1 MEQTSQGFSDTLLRK
16 KDLKALHPRK
26 DYHIDG
32 EILPTHKE
40 TRAQDLRALPLCKYR
55 SHNRVVYG
63 VKGYLP
69 SGNGK
74 SYAAILCN
82 RLPLRAGI
90 AAICILLV
98 AAVAFFLPSSPIPT
112 ALGLDPNATDYSDS
126 NEFNQ
131 GGTAGE
137 NIEIPGYKTIP
148 IAADSTEVTVDFR
161 NPEAN
166 NCYFVI
172 HLSLEDGTEL
182 YRSEL
187 IPPGKGIQHIS
198 LSQPLAAGEY
208 AAAIRYDTYAMDGQ
222 TPLNG
227 AEIKVTLLAQ
237 GTE

>member
-1 MEQTSQGFSDTLLRK
+1 MEQTSQALSDTLLRK
-16 KDLKALHPRK
+16 KDLKALYPNK
-26 DYHIDG
+26 DYHING
-32 EILPTHKE
+32 EILPTNQQMSVQSLH
-40 TRAQDLRALPLCKYR
+40 ALPLCNYH
-55 SHNRVVYG
+55 SHNRLIYG

-69 SGNGK
+69 SADGQ
-74 SYAAILCN
+74 SYAAVLCN

-90 AAICILLV
+90 AAVCVLLI

-131 GGTAGE
+131 GGTAGDH
-137 NIEIPGYKTIP
+137 IEIPGYKSIP

-172 HLSLEDGTEL
+172 HLTLEDGTEL

-187 IPPGKGIQHIS
+187 IAPGKGVQNIS
-198 LSQPLAAGEY
+198 LSHPLSAGEY
-208 AAAIRYDTYAMDGQ
+208 AATVRYDTYAMDGQ

-227 AEIKVTLLAQ
+227 AQIKVTLLAQ
-237 GTE
+237 GME